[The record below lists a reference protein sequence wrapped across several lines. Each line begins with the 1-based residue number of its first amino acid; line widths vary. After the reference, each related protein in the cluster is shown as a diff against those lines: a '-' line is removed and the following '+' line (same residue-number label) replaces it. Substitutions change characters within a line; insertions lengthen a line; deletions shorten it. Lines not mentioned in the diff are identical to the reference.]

1 MSPTGSA
8 KSLTLAEVASL
19 TGAVP
24 RDGTA
29 LSHRITNIAP
39 IDRAGSADLTFIDNP
54 RFAAALAAT
63 RAGAILATKRFE
75 SQVPPGVNLLCAREP
90 YRAFVT
96 VAREFYRDRLRPASP
111 YEADGVMPGAHVHPT
126 ARLGTGVAVDPGA
139 VIGPR
144 VVVGAGTRIGASTV
158 IGADVRIGGDCA
170 IGPNCT
176 VTHSELGD
184 RVILHPGARIG
195 QDGFGYVSSQEGHAK
210 VPQVG
215 RVVIHDDV
223 EIGAGT
229 TIDRGGMRDTVIG
242 EGTKIDNLVQIGH
255 NCVIGRHCIIVAQS
269 GLSGSVTLEDFSIL
283 GARVGIYPHVTVHA
297 GAQLSAR
304 STVRRDVPAGE
315 TWGGLLNA
323 KALRQSMREMI
334 AFERLAQGGDAVA
347 SPSISETSEDATPDA
362 KATSD

>member
-1 MSPTGSA
+1 LNKPMSSTGSA
-8 KSLTLAEVASL
+8 KSLTIAEIVAL

-39 IDRAGSADLTFIDNP
+39 IDRAGPGDLTFVDTP
-54 RFAAALAAT
+54 KFADALATT
-63 RAGAILATKRFE
+63 RAGAVLTGERFE
-75 SQVPPGVNLLCAREP
+75 TQAPAAVNLLSAREP
-90 YRAFVT
+90 YRAFVM

-111 YEADGVMPGAHVHPT
+111 YEADGVMPGAHLHPS
-126 ARLGTGVAVDPGA
+126 AELGAGVTVDPGA

-144 VVVGAGTRIGASTV
+144 VVVGAGTRIGANTV
-158 IGADVRIGGDCA
+158 IGADVHIGGDCA

-176 VTHSELGD
+176 VVHSELGD
-184 RVILHPGARIG
+184 RVIVHSGARMG
-195 QDGFGYVSSQEGHAK
+195 QDGFGYVLNAEGHAK

-269 GLSGSVTLEDFSIL
+269 GLSGSVTLEDFAIL

-297 GAQLSAR
+297 GAQVSAR
-304 STVRRDVPAGE
+304 ATVRRDVAAGE

-323 KALRQSMREMI
+323 KPLRQSMREMI
-334 AFERLAQGGDAVA
+334 AIERLALTGD
-347 SPSISETSEDATPDA
+347 SDATAEDVEPDE
-362 KATSD
+362 KAPHE

>member
-1 MSPTGSA
+1 MTSTGSV
-8 KSLTLAEVASL
+8 KSLTVAEIASL

-24 RDGTA
+24 RDGAA

-39 IDRAGSADLTFIDNP
+39 IDQAGPTDLTFVDNP
-54 RFAAALAAT
+54 KFGAALAAT
-63 RAGAILATKRFE
+63 KAGAILTTKRFE
-75 SQVPPGVNLLCAREP
+75 SKAPPEVSLLCTREP
-90 YRAFVT
+90 YRAFIM
-96 VAREFYRDRLRPASP
+96 VAREFHRDRLRPASP

-126 ARLGTGVAVDPGA
+126 AQLGAGVTVDPGA

-144 VVVGAGTRIGASTV
+144 VAVGAGTTIGANTV
-158 IGADVRIGGDCA
+158 IGADVCIGRDCA
-170 IGPNCT
+170 VGPNCT
-176 VTHSELGD
+176 VIHSELGD
-184 RVILHPGARIG
+184 RVILHPGCRIG
-195 QDGFGYVSSQEGHAK
+195 QDGFGYVSSRKGHTK

-229 TIDRGGMRDTVIG
+229 TVDRGGMRDTVIG

-255 NCVIGRHCIIVAQS
+255 NVVIGRHCIIVAQS
-269 GLSGSVTLEDFSIL
+269 GLSGSVALEDFAIL
-283 GARVGIYPHVTVHA
+283 GARVGIYPHVTVHQ

-323 KALRQSMREMI
+323 KPLRQSMREMI
-334 AFERLAQGGDAVA
+334 AIERLAT
-347 SPSISETSEDATPDA
+347 PSASETTSEAG
-362 KATSD
+362 TSDAGVKPDGE